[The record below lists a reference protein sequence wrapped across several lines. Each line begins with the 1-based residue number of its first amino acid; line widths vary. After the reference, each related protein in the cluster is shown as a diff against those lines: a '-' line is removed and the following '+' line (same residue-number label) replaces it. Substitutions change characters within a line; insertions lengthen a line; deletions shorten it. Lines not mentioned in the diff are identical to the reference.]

1 MPATEHSAEILAG
14 SWPAQSVM
22 SWSGYAMEFSQ
33 AANRLF
39 KELDTQADIKDILG
53 PMEGA
58 FIDSARGLAMGR
70 ETALQNRIE
79 AYRHIS
85 KKAHWAAN
93 ELHSTKSDL
102 VEIVKQAEENIKTS
116 RENAEKAK
124 AAARAN
130 PLAGEPAVAAIESQ
144 LQSSIAA
151 IVALAKSNAMARDS
165 QGAATVTALSTD
177 ISQWAAPFVN
187 HILPQSGGIPDMGG
201 LPAAPALPAP
211 APLDGAGSGNV
222 KPVDY
227 VTGNAL
233 DPAQAVQ
240 EQKDP
245 LANNAQQNPD
255 RTIQQTAL
263 RQPDKI
269 DPHQASKPQTSS
281 PSAPSSPS
289 PSSAGSSS
297 NPSSVL
303 GQMMKPASSG
313 SSSSSPASSSSSS
326 PASSGASNPAA
337 ASQSG
342 QMANANG
349 ANAGAG
355 AGTGANAAANA
366 AGRAPGMAS
375 LGSGIADTSAKMAS
389 GAVNVTSNAVN
400 TATNV
405 GSNVAQNVA
414 HAAAQAPA
422 AASPAA
428 VTTPASVGGAPVSGG
443 APMGGM
449 MPAAPAG
456 GAGAVN
462 PVTAGGGAPSA
473 PAATPTSPA
482 ASPAGGGGA
491 PQATAAGAAGSSY
504 APVPV
509 PHSSIRGIGADGATG
524 DVIFDQAMDAG
535 QDVIKALVAQTLGT
549 GYIDIQYAVSL
560 IWERGGTITA
570 WMATSEGASYIP
582 LGVRV
587 PQDVR
592 LSVTDPIIGH
602 ELAKTSAEAG
612 GANPL
617 EIVVRQAEAREQ
629 AAPGAR
635 VLALASSLPMDR
647 VMDWAG
653 VVGAR
658 PVSVNPKEVDRATG
672 AGMSMLHRCAVAMP
686 WEWRQANAFSEEDR
700 LRVAAR
706 HMHMAANAG
715 HLGGGAAE
723 RVIELFEE
731 RQPIPEALWADVAKQ
746 RFMALIGYQSAMSNA
761 GQGGAEPPA
770 RLLAS
775 ARAAEVVLCLRDY
788 GSVEGC
794 ADLLYASRLA
804 GAPLSPAAAVA

>member
-22 SWSGYAMEFSQ
+22 SWSGYAMDYSQ

-124 AAARAN
+124 ALARAN

-144 LQSSIAA
+144 LQSAIAA

-165 QGAATVTALSTD
+165 QGAGTVTALSTD
-177 ISQWAAPFVN
+177 ISQWAAPFAN
-187 HILPQSGGIPDMGG
+187 HVLPQSGGIPDMGG
-201 LPAAPALPAP
+201 LPAAPAPPVPASP
-211 APLDGAGSGNV
+211 GGI

-227 VTGNAL
+227 TSTGDNLRQAGGTDTAQNAS
-233 DPAQAVQ
+233 
-240 EQKDP
+240 
-245 LANNAQQNPD
+245 NNTQGQPENNV
-255 RTIQQTAL
+255 QQTAFK
-263 RQPDKI
+263 QPDKI
-269 DPHQASKPQTSS
+269 EPHEAGKPQTSS
-281 PSAPSSPS
+281 PPASAPSSPS

-326 PASSGASNPAA
+326 ASSSASSPAS
-337 ASQSG
+337 ASQSS

-355 AGTGANAAANA
+355 TGAGANAAANA
-366 AGRAPGMAS
+366 AGRGPGMAS

-389 GAVNVTSNAVN
+389 GAVNAASNAVS

-405 GSNVAQNVA
+405 GSNVAQNVVQ
-414 HAAAQAPA
+414 AAAQAPA

-428 VTTPASVGGAPVSGG
+428 AATAPASVGGAPVSGG
-443 APMGGM
+443 APMGM

-456 GAGAVN
+456 GVGPVN
-462 PVTAGGGAPSA
+462 PVTSGGGAPSA

-482 ASPAGGGGA
+482 AGPVGGGV
-491 PQATAAGAAGSSY
+491 PQASAAGAAGSTL
-504 APVPV
+504 APVAV

-549 GYIDIQYAVSL
+549 GYIDIHYAVSL

-587 PQDVR
+587 PHDVR
-592 LSVTDPIIGH
+592 LSITDPIIGH
-602 ELAKTSAEAG
+602 ELTKTSSEAG

-617 EIVVRQAEAREQ
+617 EVVVRQAEAREQ
-629 AAPGAR
+629 AAPGSR

-658 PVSVNPKEVDRATG
+658 PVSVNPKEVGRTTG
-672 AGMSMLHRCAVAMP
+672 PDMSMLHRCAVAMP
-686 WEWRQANAFSEEDR
+686 WEWRQASAFSEEDR

-746 RFMALIGYQSAMSNA
+746 RFMALIGYQMAMSNA

-788 GSVEGC
+788 GSAEGC